1 MGGAGSFPGCEDKG
15 CEFMRVEKKTG
26 VKGKTVGYNGC
37 RGHALSHITPNANA
51 LNSAVRGE
59 VAIIAIYVLKL
70 KLKLKLIRMI
80 FTVRVDSVTTVPN
93 FV

>member
-1 MGGAGSFPGCEDKG
+1 MGAAGSFPGCEDKG

-51 LNSAVRGE
+51 LNTAVRGE
-59 VAIIAIYVLKL
+59 IAIIFIYVLKL
-70 KLKLKLIRMI
+70 KLIRMV
-80 FTVRVDSVTTVPN
+80 FTVRVDSVTTFPN